1 MIQAREAATGA
12 SDAVATSAP
21 CPKCATI
28 MILAAITPH
37 PIVAHMERH
46 TFLCAKC
53 NQTKT
58 YMLRAKFGRE
68 AAPAAPTEL
77 S

>member
-1 MIQAREAATGA
+1 MTHALAETVMPDTTATTA
-12 SDAVATSAP
+12 S

-28 MILAAITPH
+28 MAPAGITPH

-53 NQTKT
+53 NRTKT
-58 YMLRAKFGRE
+58 YMLLAQVGRR
-68 AAPAAPTEL
+68 PANETEL

>member
-1 MIQAREAATGA
+1 MIQARKAATSA
-12 SDAVATSAP
+12 SDAEATSAP
-21 CPKCATI
+21 CPKCATT
-28 MILAAITPH
+28 MILAAITRH

-58 YMLRAKFGRE
+58 YMLQAKFRHE
-68 AAPAAPTEL
+68 AVPIAPTEL
-77 S
+77 T